1 METIKFENEEHR
13 QHYIRIV
20 MKLCYD
26 RDCMVGYTDKSIIW
40 PKYCTADCKCR
51 QDTEAAALRAVGA
64 VYGHR

>member
-1 METIKFENEEHR
+1 VKFENEEHR

-26 RDCMVGYTDKSIIW
+26 RDCMVGYTDKSILW
-40 PKYCTADCKCR
+40 PKYCTPKSKCR
-51 QDTEAAALRAVGA
+51 QDTEAAALRAVEA